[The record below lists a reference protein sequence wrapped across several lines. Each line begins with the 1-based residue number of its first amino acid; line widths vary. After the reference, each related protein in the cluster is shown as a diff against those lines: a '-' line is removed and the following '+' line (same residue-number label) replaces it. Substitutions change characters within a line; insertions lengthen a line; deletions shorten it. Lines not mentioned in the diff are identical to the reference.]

1 MKSYPVEIGGKTR
14 NIRYDF
20 NALCDLE
27 EVTGKSI
34 SELTGLSSIRALLW
48 AGLKWET
55 KGVTQP
61 MVGMWIEEHLRDGGK
76 VDDLLD
82 NAIKALSAS
91 GIMKQAS
98 DLQEDQTPGE

>member
-1 MKSYPVEIGGKTR
+1 MKSYPVELGGKTR

-27 EVTGKSI
+27 EVTGKSV

-55 KGVTQP
+55 KGITTQV
-61 MVGMWIEEHLRDGGK
+61 VGMWIEEHLANNGK
-76 VDDLLD
+76 VDDLLGS
-82 NAIKALSAS
+82 AIKALGAS
-91 GIMKQAS
+91 GIMKQA
-98 DLQEDQTPGE
+98 DKEDEADTPGE

>member
-1 MKSYPVEIGGKTR
+1 MKSYPIDLGGKTR

-27 EVTGKSI
+27 EVTGKSV

-55 KGVTQP
+55 KGITQN
-61 MVGMWIEEHLRDGGK
+61 MIGVWVEDYLNDGNK
-76 VDDLLD
+76 IDDLMGQCV
-82 NAIKALSAS
+82 KALSAS
-91 GIMKQAS
+91 GILRES
-98 DLQEDQTPGE
+98 SEGTDTPGE